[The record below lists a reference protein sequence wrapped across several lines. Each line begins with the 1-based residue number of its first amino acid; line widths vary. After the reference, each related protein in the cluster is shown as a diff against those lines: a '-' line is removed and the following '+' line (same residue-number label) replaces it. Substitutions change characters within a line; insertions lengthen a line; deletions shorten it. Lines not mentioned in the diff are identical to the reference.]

1 MNKRDFYK
9 ELMSEYQFDKN
20 KILANAKKGRF
31 AKRSPMPIYIGI
43 TAAAAAAVV
52 GVGTFMF
59 TSLGRDKGVDLLTG
73 SNITALSNK
82 ERIEKAIEDLRRNEN
97 SGELHDVMVTFREPL
112 STAEAQ
118 RVLTE
123 HAQSSVPVKMLYF
136 SDESRVVGAEEVGKA
151 FEKGSGEIT
160 GAVVNCAGYLM
171 EQLQNS
177 SEVFMVE
184 IMTAEDNLN
193 VVAPIDTKDPDIEKM
208 PEIDIIGENPVVK
221 PNEPSES
228 TPDSSDS
235 SDNSDNSDSSDSSD
249 SSDNSDNSDN
259 SDSSDSSDDGEITVP
274 DKIPEGVKLPL
285 DIDGVYALTGE
296 IYANEAFFVNESS
309 FFAIND
315 EGAAIYDF
323 DGYTES
329 ITAYQECEKAR
340 VEWISENGSEML
352 VSAFEDGRRARL
364 FYVNAEYS
372 SITELD
378 VDGIVM
384 SGEIVDVVYDDE
396 TGILIINVLEDERY
410 YVCSSIL
417 NNGEAEYIA
426 VSYYSSDA
434 QVSVLCLNGDYAY
447 LLVKRGDATEI
458 VKATTGGSSDGV
470 VIYSESV
477 SCTAAR
483 NIAGTYAVVSTE
495 NGSFIFDPATET
507 LVSAPADGAVE
518 FGAAKNSFFCG
529 GAYYTIENG
538 QINAASGL
546 SVIAK
551 IDWKNGFSSKY
562 QASPAGSR
570 VRITASSY
578 SEKNSQ
584 MSIHFGAPYENASAE
599 MREAVNNAIALQ
611 NAISKSMVKASGI
624 TDAGMLD
631 RTIKAIYTENAADAL
646 RNRCN
651 IARTGELH
659 CEKGGLGTINA
670 TETVLVI
677 GADDGETASGVLYI
691 KVGTFNGVSGYRTAN
706 VALVKSAGKWK
717 VNGIVE

>member
-73 SNITALSNK
+73 STITALSNK

-123 HAQSSVPVKMLYF
+123 HAQGSVPVKMLYF

-193 VVAPIDTKDPDIEKM
+193 VVAPIDTKDPDIGKM

-221 PNEPSES
+221 PTEPSES
-228 TPDSSDS
+228 TPESSDS

-249 SSDNSDNSDN
+249 SSDNSDNSD
-259 SDSSDSSDDGEITVP
+259 SADSSDDGEIIVP
-274 DKIPEGVKLPL
+274 DEIPDGVKLPL
-285 DIDGVYALTGE
+285 NIDGIYALTGE
-296 IYANEAFFVNESS
+296 IYAKEAFFVNESS

-329 ITAYQECEKAR
+329 IVAYQACEKAR

-364 FYVNAEYS
+364 FYVNTEYS
-372 SITELD
+372 SIVELD

-384 SGEIVDVVYDDE
+384 SGEITDVVYNDE
-396 TGILIINVLEDERY
+396 TGVLIINVFEDERY

-434 QVSVLCLNGDYAY
+434 QVGVLCLNEDYLY
-447 LLVKRGDATEI
+447 LLVKRDGVTEI

-470 VIYSESV
+470 VIYSESG
-477 SCTAAR
+477 SCTAVR
-483 NIAGTYAVVSTE
+483 NIAGTYAAVSTE

-507 LVSAPADGAVE
+507 LISAPADGAVE

-538 QINAASGL
+538 RINVASGL

-584 MSIHFGAPYENASAE
+584 MSIRFGAPYENASAE
-599 MREAVNNAIALQ
+599 MREAVNNAIGLQ
-611 NAISKSMVKASGI
+611 NAIAKSMVKASGI
-624 TDAGMLD
+624 ADAGMLD
-631 RTIKAIYTENAADAL
+631 KTIKAIYTENAADAL

-651 IARTGELH
+651 IARTGDLH
-659 CEKGGLGTINA
+659 CEKGGLGSINA
-670 TETVLVI
+670 AETVLVI
-677 GADDGETASGVLYI
+677 GNDDGENAAGVLYI
-691 KVGTFNGVSGYRTAN
+691 KVGSFNGTAGYRAAN
-706 VALVKSAGKWK
+706 VSLVKSAGKWK
-717 VNGIVE
+717 VNGIIE

>member
-73 SNITALSNK
+73 STIAALSNK

-97 SGELHDVMVTFREPL
+97 SGELHDVMVTFRKPL
-112 STAEAQ
+112 STAETQ

-123 HAQSSVPVKMLYF
+123 HAQGSVPVKMLYF
-136 SDESRVVGAEEVGKA
+136 SDETRVVGAEEVGKA

-184 IMTAEDNLN
+184 MMTAEDNLN

-228 TPDSSDS
+228 TPDSSD
-235 SDNSDNSDSSDSSD
+235 NSDISDGSD
-249 SSDNSDNSDN
+249 SSDNSDI
-259 SDSSDSSDDGEITVP
+259 SDSSDGSDSSDDGEIIAP
-274 DKIPEGVKLPL
+274 DEIPEGVKLPL
-285 DIDGVYALTGE
+285 DIDGIYALTSE
-296 IYANEAFFVNESS
+296 INAKEAFFISENT
-309 FFAIND
+309 FFVINN
-315 EGAAIYDF
+315 EGAALYDF

-329 ITAYQECEKAR
+329 IVAYQPCENAR
-340 VEWISENGSEML
+340 IEWISENGSEML
-352 VSAFEDGRRARL
+352 VSSFEDGRRAKL
-364 FYVNAEYS
+364 FYVNAEYLS
-372 SITELD
+372 FVELD

-384 SGEIVDVVYDDE
+384 SGEIADAVYNDE
-396 TGILIINVLEDERY
+396 SDTLIINVNEDGRY
-410 YVCSSIL
+410 YVCSAVLSG
-417 NNGEAEYIA
+417 GEAEYIA

-434 QVSVLCLNGDYAY
+434 KVSVLCLNEEYVY
-447 LLVKRGDATEI
+447 LLVKRDDATEI

-470 VIYSESV
+470 VIYSESG

-483 NIAGTYAVVSTE
+483 NIAGTYAAVSTE

-507 LVSAPADGAVE
+507 LISAPAGGAVE

-584 MSIHFGAPYENASAE
+584 MSIHFGTPYENASAE
-599 MREAVNNAIALQ
+599 MREAVNNAIGLQ
-611 NAISKSMVKASGI
+611 NALAKSMVKASGM

-631 RTIKAIYTENAADAL
+631 KAIKAVYSENAADAL

-659 CEKGGLGTINA
+659 YEKGGLGAINA

-706 VALVKSAGKWK
+706 VTLTKSAGKWK